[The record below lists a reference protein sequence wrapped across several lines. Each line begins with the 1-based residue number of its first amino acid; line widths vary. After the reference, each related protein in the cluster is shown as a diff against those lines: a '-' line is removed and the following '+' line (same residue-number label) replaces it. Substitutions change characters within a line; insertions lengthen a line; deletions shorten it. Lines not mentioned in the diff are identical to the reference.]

1 MRRYI
6 SIILIL
12 LCFFVLNNLFAY
24 TSSDNKQISYFLELN
39 KSGVN
44 KIYFA
49 ESATIDEKDQSII
62 STPLSNNRHIFPLLS
77 NSKDIILSDNDNLF
91 FVWELDDATGA
102 EISLKFVSSD
112 TDFNT
117 GYMLQNVNDKYSTDS
132 SKSND
137 FNYSVSV
144 YEKDTTNLVGLPIV
158 VGHDTVLSPPLDI
171 SKRTIKVY
179 PAVNSKKSYVRIN
192 MEVLA
197 PKWGEGGIAFMDA
210 QYAGYIVAELKFN

>member
-1 MRRYI
+1 MKRYI

-49 ESATIDEKDQSII
+49 ESATIDKKDQSII

-77 NSKDIILSDNDNLF
+77 NSTDTTLSDNLF

-144 YEKDTTNLVGLPIV
+144 YEKDTTTNPVGSIV
-158 VGHDTVLSPPLDI
+158 VEHGTVLTQLNLSQ
-171 SKRTIKVY
+171 RTINVY
-179 PAVNSKKSYVRIN
+179 SKGKSNNSYVKIN

-197 PKWGEGGIAFMDA
+197 PIWEEGGTPAFMDA

>member
-1 MRRYI
+1 MKRYI

-77 NSKDIILSDNDNLF
+77 NSTDTTLSDNLF

-144 YEKDTTNLVGLPIV
+144 YEKDTTTNPVGSIV
-158 VGHDTVLSPPLDI
+158 VRHDTVLLSRDI

>member
-1 MRRYI
+1 MKRYI

-12 LCFFVLNNLFAY
+12 LCFFALNNLFAY
-24 TSSDNKQISYFLELN
+24 TSSDNKQISYILELN

-49 ESATIDEKDQSII
+49 ESATIDKKDQSII
-62 STPLSNNRHIFPLLS
+62 STPLLNNRHIFPLLS
-77 NSKDIILSDNDNLF
+77 NSTDITLSDNLF

-117 GYMLQNVNDKYSTDS
+117 GYMLQNVNGKYSSDS

-144 YEKDTTNLVGLPIV
+144 YKQDTTTNPVGSIV

-179 PAVNSKKSYVRIN
+179 KAGELNNSYVRIN
-192 MEVLA
+192 MNVLA
-197 PKWGEGGIAFMDA
+197 PIWEDGGTPAFMDA

>member
-6 SIILIL
+6 SIILII

-24 TSSDNKQISYFLELN
+24 TSSDNKQISYILELN

-49 ESATIDEKDQSII
+49 ESATIETIDEEVHII
-62 STPLSNNRHIFPLLS
+62 STPLSNNRLIFPLLS
-77 NSKDIILSDNDNLF
+77 NSKDTLSDNLF

-144 YEKDTTNLVGLPIV
+144 YEKDTTTNPVGSIV
-158 VGHDTVLSPPLDI
+158 VGHDTVLLSRDI

>member
-1 MRRYI
+1 MKRYI

-12 LCFFVLNNLFAY
+12 LCFFVFNNLFAY

-49 ESATIDEKDQSII
+49 ESATIDKKDQSII

-77 NSKDIILSDNDNLF
+77 NSTDIILSDNDNLF

-144 YEKDTTNLVGLPIV
+144 YEKDTTTNPVGSIV
-158 VGHDTVLSPPLDI
+158 VGHDTVLSQLNL
-171 SKRTIKVY
+171 SQRTIEVY
-179 PAVNSKKSYVRIN
+179 PRVKSNNSYVNIN
-192 MEVLA
+192 MIVLA

>member
-1 MRRYI
+1 MKRYI

-24 TSSDNKQISYFLELN
+24 TSSDNKQISYILELN

-77 NSKDIILSDNDNLF
+77 NSTDITLSDNLF

-132 SKSND
+132 SKSNN

-144 YEKDTTNLVGLPIV
+144 YKPDTTLLDSPIV
-158 VGHDTVLSPPLDI
+158 VEHGIVLKPRGI
-171 SKRTIKVY
+171 SQRTIEVY
-179 PAVNSKKSYVRIN
+179 KAGELNNSYVRIY

-197 PKWGEGGIAFMDA
+197 PIWEDGGTPAFMDA

>member
-1 MRRYI
+1 MKRYI

-24 TSSDNKQISYFLELN
+24 TSSDNKQISYILELN

-77 NSKDIILSDNDNLF
+77 NSTDITLSDNLF

-132 SKSND
+132 SKSNN

-144 YEKDTTNLVGLPIV
+144 YKPDTTLLDSPIV
-158 VGHDTVLSPPLDI
+158 VEHGTVLKP
-171 SKRTIKVY
+171 REVY
-179 PAVNSKKSYVRIN
+179 KAGELNNSYVRIY

-197 PKWGEGGIAFMDA
+197 PIWEDGGTPAFMDA

>member
-1 MRRYI
+1 MKRYI

-24 TSSDNKQISYFLELN
+24 TSSDNKQISYILELN

-49 ESATIDEKDQSII
+49 ESATIETIDEEVHII
-62 STPLSNNRHIFPLLS
+62 STPLSNNRLIFPLLS
-77 NSKDIILSDNDNLF
+77 NSKDTLSDNLF

-144 YEKDTTNLVGLPIV
+144 YKQDTTLLDPPIV
-158 VGHDTVLSPPLDI
+158 VGHDTVLSPLEL
-171 SKRTIKVY
+171 SQRTIEVY
-179 PAVNSKKSYVRIN
+179 PAVNSNNSYVKIN
-192 MEVLA
+192 MNVLA
-197 PKWGEGGIAFMDA
+197 PIWEDGGDPAFMDA
-210 QYAGYIVAELKFN
+210 QYAGYIVAELKFTN

>member
-24 TSSDNKQISYFLELN
+24 TSSDNKQISYILELN

-179 PAVNSKKSYVRIN
+179 PAVNSKNSYVRIN
-192 MEVLA
+192 MSVLA

>member
-6 SIILIL
+6 SIILII

-24 TSSDNKQISYFLELN
+24 TSSDNKQISYILELN

-49 ESATIDEKDQSII
+49 ESATIDEKGHII

-77 NSKDIILSDNDNLF
+77 NSTDTTLSDNLF

-117 GYMLQNVNDKYSTDS
+117 GYMLQNVNDKYSSDS
-132 SKSND
+132 SKSNN

-144 YEKDTTNLVGLPIV
+144 YKQDTTTDPVGSIV
-158 VGHDTVLSPPLDI
+158 VGHDTVLSQLNL
-171 SKRTIKVY
+171 SQRTIEVY
-179 PAVNSKKSYVRIN
+179 PRVKSNNSYVNIN
-192 MEVLA
+192 MIVLA
-197 PKWGEGGIAFMDA
+197 PIWEEDGTPAFMDA

>member
-6 SIILIL
+6 SIILII

-24 TSSDNKQISYFLELN
+24 TSSDNKQISYILELN

-49 ESATIDEKDQSII
+49 ESATIDEKGHII

-77 NSKDIILSDNDNLF
+77 NSTDTTLSDNLF

-117 GYMLQNVNDKYSTDS
+117 GYMLQNVNDKYSSDS
-132 SKSND
+132 SKSNN

-144 YEKDTTNLVGLPIV
+144 YKQDTTTDPVGSIV
-158 VGHDTVLSPPLDI
+158 VGHDTVLSQLNL
-171 SKRTIKVY
+171 SQRTINVY
-179 PAVNSKKSYVRIN
+179 SKGKSNNSYVKIN

-197 PKWGEGGIAFMDA
+197 PIWEEGGTPAFMDA

>member
-6 SIILIL
+6 SIILII

-24 TSSDNKQISYFLELN
+24 TSSDNKQISYILELN

-49 ESATIDEKDQSII
+49 ESATIDEKGHII

-77 NSKDIILSDNDNLF
+77 NSTDTTLSDNLF

-102 EISLKFVSSD
+102 KISLKFVSSD

-117 GYMLQNVNDKYSTDS
+117 GYMLQNVNDKYSSDS
-132 SKSND
+132 SKSNN

-144 YEKDTTNLVGLPIV
+144 YKQDTTTDPVGSIV
-158 VGHDTVLSPPLDI
+158 VGHDTVLSQLNL
-171 SKRTIKVY
+171 SQRTIEVY
-179 PAVNSKKSYVRIN
+179 PRVKSNNSYVNIN
-192 MEVLA
+192 MIVLA
-197 PKWGEGGIAFMDA
+197 PIWEEDGTPAFMDA

>member
-1 MRRYI
+1 MKRYI
-6 SIILIL
+6 SIIIL

-49 ESATIDEKDQSII
+49 ESATIDKKDQSII

-77 NSKDIILSDNDNLF
+77 NSTDTTLSDNLF

-144 YEKDTTNLVGLPIV
+144 YKQDTTTNPVGSIV
-158 VGHDTVLSPPLDI
+158 VEHGTVLLPLEL
-171 SKRTIKVY
+171 SQRTIKVY
-179 PAVNSKKSYVRIN
+179 KAGEPNYSYVRIN
-192 MEVLA
+192 MNVLA
-197 PKWGEGGIAFMDA
+197 PKWEDGGDPAFMDA

>member
-49 ESATIDEKDQSII
+49 ESATIDKKDQSII

-77 NSKDIILSDNDNLF
+77 NSTDTTLSDNLF

-102 EISLKFVSSD
+102 EIFLKFVSSD

-144 YEKDTTNLVGLPIV
+144 YKQDTTLLDPPIV
-158 VGHDTVLSPPLDI
+158 VGHDTVLLPLDI

-179 PAVNSKKSYVRIN
+179 PAVNSKNSYVRIN
-192 MEVLA
+192 MSVLA

>member
-1 MRRYI
+1 MKRYI

-49 ESATIDEKDQSII
+49 ESATIDKKDQSII

-77 NSKDIILSDNDNLF
+77 NSTDTTLSDNLF

-144 YEKDTTNLVGLPIV
+144 YEKDTTTNPVGSIV
-158 VGHDTVLSPPLDI
+158 VRHDTVLLSRDI

>member
-1 MRRYI
+1 MKRYI

-49 ESATIDEKDQSII
+49 ESATIDKKDQSII

-77 NSKDIILSDNDNLF
+77 NSTDTTLSDNLF

-144 YEKDTTNLVGLPIV
+144 YEKDTTTNPVGSIV
-158 VGHDTVLSPPLDI
+158 VGHDTVLLPLDI

-179 PAVNSKKSYVRIN
+179 PAVNSKNSYVRIN

>member
-1 MRRYI
+1 MKRYI
-6 SIILIL
+6 SIIIL

-49 ESATIDEKDQSII
+49 ESATIDKKDQSII

-77 NSKDIILSDNDNLF
+77 SSTDIILSDNDNLF

-144 YEKDTTNLVGLPIV
+144 YKQDTTTNPVGSIV
-158 VGHDTVLSPPLDI
+158 VGHDTVLSQLNL
-171 SKRTIKVY
+171 SQRTIEVY
-179 PAVNSKKSYVRIN
+179 PRVESNNSYVKIN

-197 PKWGEGGIAFMDA
+197 PIWEEGGNPAFMDA

>member
-1 MRRYI
+1 MKRYI

-24 TSSDNKQISYFLELN
+24 TSSDNKQISYILELN

-49 ESATIDEKDQSII
+49 ESATIDEKGHII

-144 YEKDTTNLVGLPIV
+144 YEKDTTTNPIGSIV
-158 VGHDTVLSPPLDI
+158 VEHRTVLTQLNLSQ
-171 SKRTIKVY
+171 RTINVY
-179 PAVNSKKSYVRIN
+179 SKGKSNNSYVKIN

-197 PKWGEGGIAFMDA
+197 PIWEEGGTPAFMDA

>member
-6 SIILIL
+6 SIILII

-24 TSSDNKQISYFLELN
+24 TSSDNKQISYILELN

-49 ESATIDEKDQSII
+49 ESATIDEKGHII

-77 NSKDIILSDNDNLF
+77 NSTDTTLSDNLF

-102 EISLKFVSSD
+102 KISLKFVSSD

-117 GYMLQNVNDKYSTDS
+117 GYMLQNVNDKYSSDS
-132 SKSND
+132 SKSNN

-144 YEKDTTNLVGLPIV
+144 YKQDTTTDPVGSIV
-158 VGHDTVLSPPLDI
+158 VGHDTVLSQLNL
-171 SKRTIKVY
+171 SQRTIEVY
-179 PAVNSKKSYVRIN
+179 PRVKSNNSYVNIN
-192 MEVLA
+192 MIVLA
-197 PKWGEGGIAFMDA
+197 PIWEDGGNPAFMDA

>member
-1 MRRYI
+1 MKRYI

-49 ESATIDEKDQSII
+49 ESATIDEKDHII

-144 YEKDTTNLVGLPIV
+144 YEKDTTTNPVGSIV
-158 VGHDTVLSPPLDI
+158 VGHDTVLLSRDI

>member
-1 MRRYI
+1 MKRYI

-49 ESATIDEKDQSII
+49 ESATIDEKDHII

>member
-1 MRRYI
+1 MKKKF
-6 SIILIL
+6 ILVLVFLFI
-12 LCFFVLNNLFAY
+12 FVIHVYASTITDY
-24 TSSDNKQISYFLELN
+24 TKSSTSQNFTLMLN

-49 ESATIDEKDQSII
+49 EDAKK
-62 STPLSNNRHIFPLLS
+62 TPLDNNRHIFPLLS

-144 YEKDTTNLVGLPIV
+144 YEKDTTTNPVGSIV
-158 VGHDTVLSPPLDI
+158 VEHGTVLLPLEL
-171 SKRTIKVY
+171 SQRTIKVY

>member
-1 MRRYI
+1 MKRYI

-49 ESATIDEKDQSII
+49 ESATIDKKDQSII

-77 NSKDIILSDNDNLF
+77 NSTDITLSDNDNLF

-117 GYMLQNVNDKYSTDS
+117 GYMLQNVNDKYSSDS
-132 SKSND
+132 SKSNN

-144 YEKDTTNLVGLPIV
+144 YEKDTTTNPVGSIV
-158 VGHDTVLSPPLDI
+158 VEHGTVLLPLEL
-171 SKRTIKVY
+171 SQRTIKVY
-179 PAVNSKKSYVRIN
+179 PAVNSKNSYVRIN
-192 MEVLA
+192 MSVLA

>member
-1 MRRYI
+1 MKRYI

-24 TSSDNKQISYFLELN
+24 TSSDNKQISYILELN

-49 ESATIDEKDQSII
+49 ESATIDEKGHII

-77 NSKDIILSDNDNLF
+77 NSTDTTLSDNLF

-102 EISLKFVSSD
+102 KISLKFVSSD

-117 GYMLQNVNDKYSTDS
+117 GYMLQNVNDKYSSDS
-132 SKSND
+132 SKSNN

-144 YEKDTTNLVGLPIV
+144 YKQDTTTDPVGSIV
-158 VGHDTVLSPPLDI
+158 VGHDTVLSQLNL
-171 SKRTIKVY
+171 SQRTIEVY
-179 PAVNSKKSYVRIN
+179 PRVKSNNSYVNIT
-192 MEVLA
+192 
-197 PKWGEGGIAFMDA
+197 ICSF
-210 QYAGYIVAELKFN
+210 GYILI

>member
-1 MRRYI
+1 MKRYI

-24 TSSDNKQISYFLELN
+24 TSSDNKQISYILELN

-44 KIYFA
+44 KIYLA
-49 ESATIDEKDQSII
+49 ESATIDEKDHII

-77 NSKDIILSDNDNLF
+77 NSTDITLSDNLF

-117 GYMLQNVNDKYSTDS
+117 GYMLQNVNDKYSSDS

-144 YEKDTTNLVGLPIV
+144 YEKDTTTNPVGSIV
-158 VGHDTVLSPPLDI
+158 VGHATVLLSRDI
-171 SKRTIKVY
+171 SQRTIKVY

>member
-1 MRRYI
+1 MKRYI

-49 ESATIDEKDQSII
+49 ESATIDEKDHII

-77 NSKDIILSDNDNLF
+77 NSKDTLSDNLF

-112 TDFNT
+112 TDFTT

-144 YEKDTTNLVGLPIV
+144 YEKDTTTNPVGSIV
-158 VGHDTVLSPPLDI
+158 VGHDTVLLSRDI

-197 PKWGEGGIAFMDA
+197 PIWEEGGTPAFMDA

>member
-6 SIILIL
+6 SIILIIF
-12 LCFFVLNNLFAY
+12 CFFVLNNLFAY

-49 ESATIDEKDQSII
+49 ESATIDKKDQSII

-77 NSKDIILSDNDNLF
+77 NSTDTTLSDNLF

-117 GYMLQNVNDKYSTDS
+117 GYMLQNVNDKYSSDS
-132 SKSND
+132 SKSNN

-144 YEKDTTNLVGLPIV
+144 YKQDTTTDPVGSIV
-158 VGHDTVLSPPLDI
+158 VGHDTVLSQLNL
-171 SKRTIKVY
+171 SQRTIEVY
-179 PAVNSKKSYVRIN
+179 PRVKSNNSYVNIN
-192 MEVLA
+192 MIVLA
-197 PKWGEGGIAFMDA
+197 PIWEEGGTPAFMDA

>member
-6 SIILIL
+6 SIILII

-49 ESATIDEKDQSII
+49 ESATIDEKGHII

-77 NSKDIILSDNDNLF
+77 NSTDTTLSDNLF

-144 YEKDTTNLVGLPIV
+144 YEKDTTTNPVGSIV
-158 VGHDTVLSPPLDI
+158 VRHDTVLLSRDI

>member
-1 MRRYI
+1 MKRYI

-24 TSSDNKQISYFLELN
+24 TSSDNKQISYILELN

-49 ESATIDEKDQSII
+49 ESATIDEKGHII

-77 NSKDIILSDNDNLF
+77 NSTDTTLSDNLF

-117 GYMLQNVNDKYSTDS
+117 GYMLQNVNDKYSSDS
-132 SKSND
+132 SKSNN

-158 VGHDTVLSPPLDI
+158 VEHGTVLSPLEL